1 MHVGIVADGG
11 YEKGMGHVVR
21 MKRLAEELKQR
32 CLITFYTNQE
42 SESFL
47 QEDHWHVI
55 VKQDLQ
61 LHEFILR
68 EIKNKKL
75 DLLLFDILGA
85 PAELLTKIKAE
96 TDAKIVLFEEK
107 NPKAIEQSDVI
118 INGIYGDIR
127 SGVYDQGNTR
137 IYEGPDYL
145 ILHPA
150 FQAAR
155 NDYAL
160 KKESRNIVVALG
172 GSDPKQ
178 LIFKVLAAADQVP
191 AMKNKNTMFVMGSA
205 SPHQEAVRRRIQKK
219 PQYTVI
225 RQTNDM
231 AGVMKQA
238 DAAIVAGGIS
248 LYEAICIGVP
258 CLVLSQVE
266 HQTATAKL
274 FAEQGAV
281 LDLGLGELVL
291 DETLIHQMSRLI
303 SSYPLRLS
311 LHKGGRPLVDG
322 KGIKRVTAILQD
334 LYDRKV

>member
-1 MHVGIVADGG
+1 MHIGIVADGG

-42 SESFL
+42 SEPFL
-47 QEDHWHVI
+47 HEEHWHVI
-55 VKQDLQ
+55 VKPELRQD
-61 LHEFILR
+61 EFILR
-68 EIKNKKL
+68 EIKNKHL
-75 DLLLFDILGA
+75 DLLLFDILDA
-85 PAELLTKIKAE
+85 PAELLRKIKAE

-107 NPKAIEQSDVI
+107 NEKAIQLSDAV

-127 SGVYDQGNTR
+127 SRSYDQGNTR

-150 FQAAR
+150 FQTAR
-155 NDYAL
+155 NDYKL
-160 KKESRNIVVALG
+160 RKKCRNILVALG

-191 AMKNKNTMFVMGSA
+191 AMKDKNMIFVMGSA
-205 SPHQEAVRRRIQKK
+205 SPHQEALRRLIQKK

-225 RQTNDM
+225 GQTSDM

-266 HQTATAKL
+266 HQTATAKT
-274 FAEQGAV
+274 FAEQGAA
-281 LDLGLGELVL
+281 LDLGLGELVS
-291 DETLIHQMSRLI
+291 DETLIYQMSRI
-303 SSYPLRLS
+303 SSSYPLRRS

-322 KGIKRVTAILQD
+322 KGIKRVKAILQD
-334 LYDRKV
+334 LYDQKL

>member
-1 MHVGIVADGG
+1 MHIGIVADGG
-11 YEKGMGHVVR
+11 FEKGMGHVVR

-42 SESFL
+42 SEPFL
-47 QEDHWHVI
+47 HEEHWHVI
-55 VKQDLQ
+55 VMPELQ
-61 LHEFILR
+61 QHEFILR

-85 PAELLTKIKAE
+85 PAELLRKIKAE
-96 TDAKIVLFEEK
+96 TYAKIVLFEEK
-107 NPKAIEQSDVI
+107 NEKAIQLSDAV

-127 SGVYDQGNTR
+127 SRVYDQGNTR

-145 ILHPA
+145 ILHPG
-150 FQAAR
+150 FLAAR
-155 NDYAL
+155 NDYTL
-160 KKESRNIVVALG
+160 KKKCCNIVVALG
-172 GSDPKQ
+172 GSDPKR

-191 AMKNKNTMFVMGSA
+191 AMNDKNMMFVMGSA
-205 SPHQEAVRRRIQKK
+205 SPHQEAVRRHIQKK

-225 RQTNDM
+225 GQTNDM
-231 AGVMKQA
+231 AGMMKQA

-266 HQTATAKL
+266 HQTATAKT
-274 FAEQGAV
+274 FAEQGAA
-281 LDLGLGELVL
+281 LDLGLGELVS
-291 DETLIHQMSRLI
+291 DETLIYQMSRII

-322 KGIKRVTAILQD
+322 KGIKRVSAILQD
-334 LYDRKV
+334 LYDQKV

>member
-1 MHVGIVADGG
+1 MHIGIFADGG

-21 MKRLAEELKQR
+21 MKRLAEELKRR

-47 QEDHWHVI
+47 LEEHWHVI
-55 VKQDLQ
+55 VKPELRQ
-61 LHEFILR
+61 HEFILR
-68 EIKNKKL
+68 EIKSKKL

-96 TDAKIVLFEEK
+96 TDAKIVLFEER
-107 NPKAIEQSDVI
+107 NPKAIDQSDVI

-127 SGVYDQGNTR
+127 SRVYVQGNTR
-137 IYEGPDYL
+137 IYEGPNYL

-155 NDYAL
+155 NDYTL
-160 KKESRNIVVALG
+160 KKECRNILVALG

-178 LIFKVLAAADQVP
+178 LIFRVLAAADQVP
-191 AMKNKNTMFVMGSA
+191 AMKDKNTMFVMGSA
-205 SPHQEAVRRRIQKK
+205 SSHQEAVRRQIQKK

-225 RQTNDM
+225 GQTDDM
-231 AGVMKQA
+231 ADLMKQA

-248 LYEAICIGVP
+248 LYEAVCIGVP

-266 HQTATAKL
+266 HQTATAKT
-274 FAEQGAV
+274 FAEQGAA
-281 LDLGLGELVL
+281 LDLGLGELVS
-291 DETLIHQMSRLI
+291 DETLIYQMSRLI

-311 LHKGGRPLVDG
+311 LHNGGRPLVDG
-322 KGIKRVTAILQD
+322 KGIKRVLAILQD
-334 LYDRKV
+334 LYDQ